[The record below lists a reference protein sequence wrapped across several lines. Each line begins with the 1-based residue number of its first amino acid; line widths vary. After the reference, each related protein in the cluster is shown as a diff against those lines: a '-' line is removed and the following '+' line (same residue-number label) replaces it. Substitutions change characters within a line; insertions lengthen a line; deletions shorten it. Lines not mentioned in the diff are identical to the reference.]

1 MNSAYL
7 NLQDLIKEAG
17 LSMPTPAA
25 TATVTATAASA
36 TKTSSDNPFLEPIQW
51 VSAMSST
58 HVAAKPTKKMKFMLV
73 GTHAHQTTGYSKV
86 TYHIINELSKC
97 DDFELYHFGFQKFLT
112 QPTGYRPYPAGV
124 DVFDP
129 VEAEKSGSS
138 PKEMGFGFS
147 QLPAYIKK
155 VKPDVVMIYN
165 DAGVICQFLEKISQE
180 LKPEDRKYK
189 LIIYLDQVYEIQRPM
204 FLARIEQD
212 ADIYFTFTEYWKQIL
227 QKQGV
232 KKPIH
237 VLRHGFDPAQ
247 FKPIDRGVAR
257 RKHGIPEDLFIFL
270 NLNRNTPRKRHDL
283 VVQAFA
289 HLVARNP
296 TKPLALLEVCDNGET
311 GGFPIQEIY
320 LRTLDSLNVPIQQH
334 AHKLMISKQS
344 LTYTDEL
351 INELYALSDVGITA
365 PDGEGFGLCQFE
377 AMGIGIPQVVPLIGG
392 FRDFCT
398 PENSQLVKP
407 KHKQYLPLGSSSIGG
422 VAEIVDPFELSVAAE
437 NYILD
442 TELRQRHGAAAR
454 KTVLSYEWSKEV
466 QSLVKVLREICEN

>member
-17 LSMPTPAA
+17 LSMPGPLP
-25 TATVTATAASA
+25 ASA
-36 TKTSSDNPFLEPIQW
+36 LSPATKDSPFTEPIQW
-51 VSAMSST
+51 VSAAPAPQSVSVT
-58 HVAAKPTKKMKFMLV
+58 AAPVKKLKFMLV

-86 TYHIINELSKC
+86 TYHMIHELSKC
-97 DDFELYHFGFQKFLT
+97 DDLEIYHFGFQKFMA
-112 QPTGYRPYPAGV
+112 QPPDYRPYPAGV
-124 DVFDP
+124 DVYDP
-129 VEAEKSGSS
+129 VEVEKTGSV

-147 QLPAYIKK
+147 QLSAYVKK
-155 VKPDVVMIYN
+155 VNPDVMMIYN
-165 DAGVICQFLEKISQE
+165 DAGVICQFLEKLSQE
-180 LKPEDRKYK
+180 LKPEERKYK

-204 FLARIEQD
+204 YLARIDQD
-212 ADIYFTFTEYWKQIL
+212 ADIYFTFTEFWKQIL
-227 QKQGV
+227 VKQGV

-237 VLRHGFDPAQ
+237 ILRHGFDPAQ
-247 FKPIDRGVAR
+247 FKPIERGVAR
-257 RKHGIPEDLFIFL
+257 RKHGIPENLFIFL

-311 GGFPIQEIY
+311 GGYPIQEIY
-320 LRTLDSLNVPIQQH
+320 LRTLDSLNVPVQQH

-407 KHKQYLPLGSSSIGG
+407 KYKQYLPLGSSSIGG
-422 VAEIVDPFELSVAAE
+422 IAEIVDPFELSLAAE
-437 NYILD
+437 NYVLD
-442 TELRQRHGAAAR
+442 TELRERHGKAAR
-454 KTVLSYEWSKEV
+454 STVLAYDWPKEV
-466 QSLVKVLREICEN
+466 QSLVKVLREIRG